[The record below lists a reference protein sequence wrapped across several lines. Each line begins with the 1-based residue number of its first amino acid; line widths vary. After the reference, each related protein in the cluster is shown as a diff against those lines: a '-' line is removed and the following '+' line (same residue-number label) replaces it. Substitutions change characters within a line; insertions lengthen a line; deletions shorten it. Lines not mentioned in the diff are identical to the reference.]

1 MHIFTKYFILGN
13 DKFHGED
20 VEKWQKKLTFGHKVN
35 KYTMWVKWAGSK
47 LDPSLRIAIPV
58 HYEMKGFNN
67 LLGSHYDHYY
77 VTYEVREK
85 DSKLKTSASNMHI
98 FMLNNT

>member
-1 MHIFTKYFILGN
+1 
-13 DKFHGED
+13 
-20 VEKWQKKLTFGHKVN
+20 
-35 KYTMWVKWAGSK
+35 MWVKWAGSK

-77 VTYEVREK
+77 VTYEVRE
-85 DSKLKTSASNMHI
+85 
-98 FMLNNT
+98 